1 MIASDEYRP
10 RRKNTRPNRRKWHI
24 HEYECKNGCTNDPN
38 NAIIKPLTLPSF
50 DIYEEPRTLQADLDA
65 LYYLQHKPDVLKG
78 KYGKPFSTMGLEGRA
93 GIDRIK
99 SKTKAVIKRW
109 RPQ

>member
-10 RRKNTRPNRRKWHI
+10 RKKNTSPRR
-24 HEYECKNGCTNDPN
+24 ENPSTVPV
-38 NAIIKPLTLPSF
+38 LPDFELF
-50 DIYEEPRTLQADLDA
+50 DVPSTLQADLDA

-99 SKTKAVIKRW
+99 SRTKAVIKRW
-109 RPQ
+109 RPN